1 MPSQGVVV
9 ADEAAI
15 GREIRNLREDTRN
28 GFAKIES
35 GLEKLLPR
43 EVYSANHEAL
53 KRRVDMLERELERVE
68 SARERDVERAT
79 EQRKSDAEKVEAAR
93 IATRRWLITAIVV
106 PAVSVAVSIFLA
118 LTT

>member
-9 ADEAAI
+9 TDEAI
-15 GREIRNLREDTRN
+15 GREIRNLREDTKN
-28 GFAKIES
+28 GLAKIES

-53 KRRVDMLERELERVE
+53 KRRVDLLERELERVE
-68 SARERDVERAT
+68 AARERDIERAA
-79 EQRKSDAEKVEAAR
+79 EQRKADTEKVETAR
-93 IATRRWLITAIVV
+93 VATRRWLITAIVV
-106 PAVSVAVSIFLA
+106 PTVSLAVSIFLA